1 LSQINITPT
10 IEYIGDTLPVN
21 IGKGQIA
28 HNLWRDTE
36 HIYMGP
42 VPKNKLSLPSEQQFI
57 KVFETFYK
65 KKLYNNVY
73 KGPNCTELSNIE
85 IKDFAKLCWL
95 VNEYFTNGFTSLYS
109 AHYNPR
115 TGQNVIHPG
124 GGRKFVDTFYNPQ
137 DHIEMF
143 YFNTLGVQYDFLD
156 KMRIVEYPVLEK
168 MGYEATFV
176 ADHGSIIPH
185 VFWSSNNRVK
195 LDTTSVAMQKYLLH
209 YQNRAGN
216 IQVHS
221 NRRLPDYFVKH
232 VNRKKYD
239 FYITFY
245 KEYNDFDFVKA
256 MFIGLTEQTYSDAN
270 ISVTQRSR

>member
-1 LSQINITPT
+1 MSQIIITPT
-10 IEYIGDTLPVN
+10 VEYIGDALPTN
-21 IGKGQIA
+21 IERSQIA
-28 HNLWRDTE
+28 RYLWRETE

-42 VPKNKLSLPSEQQFI
+42 VPKDQLYLPDKKEFI
-57 KVFETFYK
+57 KVFENFYK

-73 KGPNCTELSNIE
+73 KGQSCTEKSNTE
-85 IKDFAKLCWL
+85 IKDFSKLCWL
-95 VNEYFTNGFTSLYS
+95 VNEYFTNGFTSMYS

-124 GGRKFVDTFYNPQ
+124 GGRKFVDAFFNTNN
-137 DHIEMF
+137 DIEMF
-143 YFNTLGVQYDFLD
+143 YFNTLGVHFDFLD

-168 MGYEATFV
+168 MGYQAEFV

-185 VFWSSNNRVK
+185 VFWSNNTLAK
-195 LDTTSVAMQKYLLH
+195 LDTTSVAMEKYLLH
-209 YQNRAGN
+209 YQSQARN
-216 IQVHS
+216 IQVNS
-221 NRRLPDYFVKH
+221 NKKLPDYFVKH
-232 VNRKKYD
+232 VNRKTYD

-256 MFIGLTEQTYSDAN
+256 MFLGLTKQTYGDAN